1 MDIPLSSLVFTKPKK
16 CGEYLVCKLEKKS
29 EMVIQF
35 PKMIIKSFT
44 SKNIELEFQNDNV
57 YTKKVYNHL
66 SELDQF
72 VIDYI
77 FKNSEEW
84 FGKEIPLDSINIMYN
99 KFIKAP
105 RTSESRCFL
114 NLSIA
119 KTSEFMDKLEEPLT
133 PQELKENS
141 ILESIAKLKYL
152 VFSKD
157 TAFFQWEI
165 VSAKMTTKVSK
176 VKSYGFIEDPEDTY
190 LSDSDSELEI
200 NSFF

>member
-1 MDIPLSSLVFTKPKK
+1 MDKMEIPLSSLVFTKPKK

-29 EMVIQF
+29 ELVIQF

-84 FGKEIPLDSINIMYN
+84 FGKEIPLDSM
-99 KFIKAP
+99 
-105 RTSESRCFL
+105 
-114 NLSIA
+114 
-119 KTSEFMDKLEEPLT
+119 
-133 PQELKENS
+133 
-141 ILESIAKLKYL
+141 
-152 VFSKD
+152 
-157 TAFFQWEI
+157 
-165 VSAKMTTKVSK
+165 
-176 VKSYGFIEDPEDTY
+176 KSYGFIEDPEDTY